1 MRRILLA
8 TLFFLPATVFAQ
20 HAIYGQIIDARDG
33 TPLIGATAVITELR
47 RGAVADMDGMYL
59 IDNLPSGSFL
69 VEYKYAGYESRVER
83 VRVDGRTEHN
93 VALTPAVTELNE
105 VVVTGISH
113 STELKRSPIPVTT
126 IRPESLREKAG
137 SNIVDKIAGHPGV
150 GQITT
155 GAGISKP
162 VIRGLGFN
170 RVIVLYD
177 GIRQEGQQWGDEH
190 GLEIDEFAVDRVEI
204 IKVMALAES

>member
-1 MRRILLA
+1 PLLPYT
-8 TLFFLPATVFAQ
+8 TLF
-20 HAIYGQIIDARDG
+20 R
-33 TPLIGATAVITELR
+33 
-47 RGAVADMDGMYL
+47 
-59 IDNLPSGSFL
+59 S
-69 VEYKYAGYESRVER
+69 
-83 VRVDGRTEHN
+83 VRVDGKTEYN
-93 VALTPAVTELNE
+93 VALTPAVTELSE

-126 IRPESLREKAG
+126 ISPEALRERTG
-137 SNIVDKIAGHPGV
+137 TNLIDKIAGHPGV

-177 GIRQEGQQWGDEH
+177 GKRQEGQQW
-190 GLEIDEFAVDRVEI
+190 VDD
-204 IKVMALAES
+204 LGP